1 MLLMTANFSALSSFF
16 KLIGMLILLI
26 VLLFAASF
34 VSKWYA
40 GAMSGKK
47 YAGNI
52 KIIETYPIGQG
63 KMIQII
69 QVGKKYIALVQTK
82 DSVVFL
88 TELTQEDLLIKEP
101 VQMHRTEGFSRKPP
115 TRIEVT
121 AGNLQSALK
130 EIMRA
135 DSEIPMPIPPPR
147 QSV

>member
-16 KLIGMLILLI
+16 KLIGLLILLI

-40 GAMSGKK
+40 RAMSGKK

-101 VQMHRTEGFSRKPP
+101 VQMPRTEGFSEMFQEMLKHKKKPDK
-115 TRIEVT
+115 
-121 AGNLQSALK
+121 Q
-130 EIMRA
+130 
-135 DSEIPMPIPPPR
+135 
-147 QSV
+147 

>member
-16 KLIGMLILLI
+16 KLIGLLILLI
-26 VLLFAASF
+26 VLLFATSF

-101 VQMHRTEGFSRKPP
+101 VQMPRTEGFSEMFQEMLKHKKKPDK
-115 TRIEVT
+115 
-121 AGNLQSALK
+121 Q
-130 EIMRA
+130 
-135 DSEIPMPIPPPR
+135 
-147 QSV
+147 

>member
-16 KLIGMLILLI
+16 KLIGLLILLI

-63 KMIQII
+63 KMIQIT
-69 QVGKKYIALVQTK
+69 VYPAFFYV
-82 DSVVFL
+82 SVFPE
-88 TELTQEDLLIKEP
+88 TSQKNLL
-101 VQMHRTEGFSRKPP
+101 S
-115 TRIEVT
+115 
-121 AGNLQSALK
+121 
-130 EIMRA
+130 
-135 DSEIPMPIPPPR
+135 
-147 QSV
+147 

>member
-16 KLIGMLILLI
+16 KLIGLLILLI

-34 VSKWYA
+34 ASKWYA

-101 VQMHRTEGFSRKPP
+101 VQMPRTEGFSEMFQEILKHKKKPDK
-115 TRIEVT
+115 
-121 AGNLQSALK
+121 Q
-130 EIMRA
+130 
-135 DSEIPMPIPPPR
+135 
-147 QSV
+147 

>member
-16 KLIGMLILLI
+16 KLIGLLILLI

-34 VSKWYA
+34 VCKWYA

-101 VQMHRTEGFSRKPP
+101 VQMPRTEGFSEMFQEILKHKKKPDK
-115 TRIEVT
+115 
-121 AGNLQSALK
+121 Q
-130 EIMRA
+130 
-135 DSEIPMPIPPPR
+135 
-147 QSV
+147 

>member
-16 KLIGMLILLI
+16 KLIGLLILLI

-40 GAMSGKK
+40 GAMLGKK

-101 VQMHRTEGFSRKPP
+101 VQMPRTEGFSEMFQEILKHKKKPDK
-115 TRIEVT
+115 
-121 AGNLQSALK
+121 Q
-130 EIMRA
+130 
-135 DSEIPMPIPPPR
+135 
-147 QSV
+147 

>member
-1 MLLMTANFSALSSFF
+1 MLLMTANFSALSSCF

-26 VLLFAASF
+26 VLLFAESF

-101 VQMHRTEGFSRKPP
+101 VQMPRTEGFSEMFQEILKHKKKPDK
-115 TRIEVT
+115 
-121 AGNLQSALK
+121 Q
-130 EIMRA
+130 
-135 DSEIPMPIPPPR
+135 
-147 QSV
+147 

>member
-1 MLLMTANFSALSSFF
+1 M
-16 KLIGMLILLI
+16 IGLLILLI

-101 VQMHRTEGFSRKPP
+101 VQMPRTEGFSEMFQEIQKHKKKPDK
-115 TRIEVT
+115 
-121 AGNLQSALK
+121 Q
-130 EIMRA
+130 
-135 DSEIPMPIPPPR
+135 
-147 QSV
+147 

>member
-16 KLIGMLILLI
+16 KLIGLLILLI

-52 KIIETYPIGQG
+52 KIIESYPIGQG

-69 QVGKKYIALVQTK
+69 QVGKKNIALVQTK

-101 VQMHRTEGFSRKPP
+101 VQMPRTEGFSEMFQEILKHKKKPDK
-115 TRIEVT
+115 
-121 AGNLQSALK
+121 Q
-130 EIMRA
+130 
-135 DSEIPMPIPPPR
+135 
-147 QSV
+147 

>member
-16 KLIGMLILLI
+16 KLIGLLILLI
-26 VLLFAASF
+26 VLLFATSF

-101 VQMHRTEGFSRKPP
+101 VQMPRTEGFSEMFQEILKHKKKPDK
-115 TRIEVT
+115 
-121 AGNLQSALK
+121 Q
-130 EIMRA
+130 
-135 DSEIPMPIPPPR
+135 
-147 QSV
+147 

>member
-16 KLIGMLILLI
+16 KLIGLLILLI

-40 GAMSGKK
+40 AAMSGKK

-101 VQMHRTEGFSRKPP
+101 VQMPRTEGFSEMFQEMLKHKKKPDK
-115 TRIEVT
+115 
-121 AGNLQSALK
+121 Q
-130 EIMRA
+130 
-135 DSEIPMPIPPPR
+135 
-147 QSV
+147 

>member
-16 KLIGMLILLI
+16 KLIGLLILLI

-40 GAMSGKK
+40 GAMSDKK

-101 VQMHRTEGFSRKPP
+101 VQMRRTEGFSEMFQEILKHKKKPDK
-115 TRIEVT
+115 
-121 AGNLQSALK
+121 Q
-130 EIMRA
+130 
-135 DSEIPMPIPPPR
+135 
-147 QSV
+147 

>member
-16 KLIGMLILLI
+16 KLIGLLILLI

-40 GAMSGKK
+40 EAMSGKK

-101 VQMHRTEGFSRKPP
+101 VQMPRTEGFSEMFQEMLKHKKKPDK
-115 TRIEVT
+115 
-121 AGNLQSALK
+121 Q
-130 EIMRA
+130 
-135 DSEIPMPIPPPR
+135 
-147 QSV
+147 

>member
-16 KLIGMLILLI
+16 KLIGLLILLI
-26 VLLFAASF
+26 VLL
-34 VSKWYA
+34 YA

-101 VQMHRTEGFSRKPP
+101 VQMPRTEGFSEMFQEILKHKKKPDK
-115 TRIEVT
+115 
-121 AGNLQSALK
+121 Q
-130 EIMRA
+130 
-135 DSEIPMPIPPPR
+135 
-147 QSV
+147 

>member
-16 KLIGMLILLI
+16 KLIGLLILLI

-40 GAMSGKK
+40 GAMSCKK

-101 VQMHRTEGFSRKPP
+101 VQMPRTEGFSEMFQEILKHKKKPDK
-115 TRIEVT
+115 
-121 AGNLQSALK
+121 Q
-130 EIMRA
+130 
-135 DSEIPMPIPPPR
+135 
-147 QSV
+147 

>member
-16 KLIGMLILLI
+16 KLIGLLI
-26 VLLFAASF
+26 FLLVLLVVASF
-34 VSKWYA
+34 VRKWYA

-101 VQMHRTEGFSRKPP
+101 VQMPRTEGFSEMFQEMLKHKKKPDK
-115 TRIEVT
+115 
-121 AGNLQSALK
+121 Q
-130 EIMRA
+130 
-135 DSEIPMPIPPPR
+135 
-147 QSV
+147 

>member
-16 KLIGMLILLI
+16 KLIGLLILLI
-26 VLLFAASF
+26 VLLFAASC

-101 VQMHRTEGFSRKPP
+101 VQMPRTEGFSEMFQEILKHKKKPDK
-115 TRIEVT
+115 
-121 AGNLQSALK
+121 Q
-130 EIMRA
+130 
-135 DSEIPMPIPPPR
+135 
-147 QSV
+147 

>member
-16 KLIGMLILLI
+16 KLIGLLILLI

-34 VSKWYA
+34 GSKWYA

-101 VQMHRTEGFSRKPP
+101 VQMPRTEGFSEVFQEILKHKKKPDK
-115 TRIEVT
+115 
-121 AGNLQSALK
+121 Q
-130 EIMRA
+130 
-135 DSEIPMPIPPPR
+135 
-147 QSV
+147 

>member
-16 KLIGMLILLI
+16 KLIGLLILLI
-26 VLLFAASF
+26 VLLFAESF
-34 VSKWYA
+34 VSNWYD

-101 VQMHRTEGFSRKPP
+101 VQMPRTEGFSEMFQEILKHKKKPDK
-115 TRIEVT
+115 
-121 AGNLQSALK
+121 Q
-130 EIMRA
+130 
-135 DSEIPMPIPPPR
+135 
-147 QSV
+147 

>member
-16 KLIGMLILLI
+16 KLIGLLILLI

-40 GAMSGKK
+40 EAMSGKK

-101 VQMHRTEGFSRKPP
+101 VQMPRTEGFSEMFQE
-115 TRIEVT
+115 I
-121 AGNLQSALK
+121 LK
-130 EIMRA
+130 HKKKL
-135 DSEIPMPIPPPR
+135 DK
-147 QSV
+147 Q

>member
-16 KLIGMLILLI
+16 KLIGLLILLI

-69 QVGKKYIALVQTK
+69 QDWQKIYCI
-82 DSVVFL
+82 
-88 TELTQEDLLIKEP
+88 
-101 VQMHRTEGFSRKPP
+101 
-115 TRIEVT
+115 
-121 AGNLQSALK
+121 SADKRFGCLF
-130 EIMRA
+130 
-135 DSEIPMPIPPPR
+135 D
-147 QSV
+147 

>member
-1 MLLMTANFSALSSFF
+1 MLLMTANFSALSSIF
-16 KLIGMLILLI
+16 KLIGLLILLI

-40 GAMSGKK
+40 VAMSGKK

-101 VQMHRTEGFSRKPP
+101 VQMPRTEGFSEMFQEILKHKKKPDK
-115 TRIEVT
+115 
-121 AGNLQSALK
+121 Q
-130 EIMRA
+130 
-135 DSEIPMPIPPPR
+135 
-147 QSV
+147 

>member
-16 KLIGMLILLI
+16 KLIGLLILLI

-69 QVGKKYIALVQTK
+69 QVGKKFGCLFDRAYARGSFDK
-82 DSVVFL
+82 
-88 TELTQEDLLIKEP
+88 
-101 VQMHRTEGFSRKPP
+101 G
-115 TRIEVT
+115 
-121 AGNLQSALK
+121 AGANA
-130 EIMRA
+130 
-135 DSEIPMPIPPPR
+135 
-147 QSV
+147 

>member
-16 KLIGMLILLI
+16 KLIGLLILLI

-34 VSKWYA
+34 VSKRYA

-101 VQMHRTEGFSRKPP
+101 VQMPRTEGFSEMFQEMLKHKKKPDK
-115 TRIEVT
+115 
-121 AGNLQSALK
+121 Q
-130 EIMRA
+130 
-135 DSEIPMPIPPPR
+135 
-147 QSV
+147 

>member
-16 KLIGMLILLI
+16 KLIGLLILLI

-88 TELTQEDLLIKEP
+88 TELTQEDLLIK
-101 VQMHRTEGFSRKPP
+101 VQMPRTEGFSEMFQEILKHKKKPDK
-115 TRIEVT
+115 
-121 AGNLQSALK
+121 Q
-130 EIMRA
+130 
-135 DSEIPMPIPPPR
+135 
-147 QSV
+147 

>member
-16 KLIGMLILLI
+16 KLIGLLILLI

-40 GAMSGKK
+40 VAMSGKK

-101 VQMHRTEGFSRKPP
+101 VQMPRTEGFSEMFQEILKHKKKPDK
-115 TRIEVT
+115 
-121 AGNLQSALK
+121 Q
-130 EIMRA
+130 
-135 DSEIPMPIPPPR
+135 
-147 QSV
+147 

>member
-1 MLLMTANFSALSSFF
+1 MLLMTANFSALSCFF
-16 KLIGMLILLI
+16 KLIGLLILLI
-26 VLLFAASF
+26 VLLFVASF

-101 VQMHRTEGFSRKPP
+101 VQMPRTEGFSEMFQEMLKHKKKPDK
-115 TRIEVT
+115 
-121 AGNLQSALK
+121 Q
-130 EIMRA
+130 
-135 DSEIPMPIPPPR
+135 
-147 QSV
+147 

>member
-16 KLIGMLILLI
+16 KLIGLLILLI

-69 QVGKKYIALVQTK
+69 Q
-82 DSVVFL
+82 
-88 TELTQEDLLIKEP
+88 EP
-101 VQMHRTEGFSRKPP
+101 VQMPRTEGFSEMFQEILKHKKKPDK
-115 TRIEVT
+115 
-121 AGNLQSALK
+121 Q
-130 EIMRA
+130 
-135 DSEIPMPIPPPR
+135 
-147 QSV
+147 

>member
-16 KLIGMLILLI
+16 KLIGLLIL
-26 VLLFAASF
+26 LLFAASF

-101 VQMHRTEGFSRKPP
+101 VQMPRTEGFSEMFQEILKHKKKPDK
-115 TRIEVT
+115 
-121 AGNLQSALK
+121 Q
-130 EIMRA
+130 
-135 DSEIPMPIPPPR
+135 
-147 QSV
+147 

>member
-16 KLIGMLILLI
+16 KLIGLLILLI

-101 VQMHRTEGFSRKPP
+101 VQMPRTEGFSEMFQEILKHKKK
-115 TRIEVT
+115 
-121 AGNLQSALK
+121 AGNKQ
-130 EIMRA
+130 
-135 DSEIPMPIPPPR
+135 
-147 QSV
+147 

>member
-16 KLIGMLILLI
+16 KLIGLLILLI
-26 VLLFAASF
+26 VLLFAASL

-101 VQMHRTEGFSRKPP
+101 VQMPRTEGFSEMFQEILKHKKKPDK
-115 TRIEVT
+115 
-121 AGNLQSALK
+121 Q
-130 EIMRA
+130 
-135 DSEIPMPIPPPR
+135 
-147 QSV
+147 

>member
-16 KLIGMLILLI
+16 KLIGLLILLI

-34 VSKWYA
+34 VSKWYT

-101 VQMHRTEGFSRKPP
+101 VQMPRTEGFSEMFQEILKHKKKPDK
-115 TRIEVT
+115 
-121 AGNLQSALK
+121 Q
-130 EIMRA
+130 
-135 DSEIPMPIPPPR
+135 
-147 QSV
+147 

>member
-16 KLIGMLILLI
+16 KLIGLLILLI
-26 VLLFAASF
+26 VLLFAESF

-101 VQMHRTEGFSRKPP
+101 VQMPRTEGFSEMFQEMLKHKKKPDK
-115 TRIEVT
+115 
-121 AGNLQSALK
+121 Q
-130 EIMRA
+130 
-135 DSEIPMPIPPPR
+135 
-147 QSV
+147 

>member
-1 MLLMTANFSALSSFF
+1 MTANFSALSSFF
-16 KLIGMLILLI
+16 KLIGLLILLI

-40 GAMSGKK
+40 GAMSAKK

-101 VQMHRTEGFSRKPP
+101 VQMPRTEGFSEMFQEMLKHKKKPDK
-115 TRIEVT
+115 
-121 AGNLQSALK
+121 Q
-130 EIMRA
+130 
-135 DSEIPMPIPPPR
+135 
-147 QSV
+147 